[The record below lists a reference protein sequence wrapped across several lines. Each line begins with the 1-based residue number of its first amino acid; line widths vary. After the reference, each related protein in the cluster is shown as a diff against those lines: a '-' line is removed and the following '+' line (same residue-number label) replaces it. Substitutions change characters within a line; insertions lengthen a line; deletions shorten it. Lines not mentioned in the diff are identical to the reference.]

1 MQRSET
7 LQCGGLARNRD
18 RENRGMN
25 NQTKTKKISLKYRKY
40 RFFSKSGGWG
50 WIFPTSVDP
59 ILRADN
65 CVALYREDALVNL
78 LTTR

>member
-40 RFFSKSGGWG
+40 RFFSKSGGG
-50 WIFPTSVDP
+50 GVDFPY
-59 ILRADN
+59 LR
-65 CVALYREDALVNL
+65 
-78 LTTR
+78 

>member
-40 RFFSKSGGWG
+40 IDFFQNRGG
-50 WIFPTSVDP
+50 VDLFSLP
-59 ILRADN
+59 P
-65 CVALYREDALVNL
+65 
-78 LTTR
+78 LTQY

>member
-40 RFFSKSGGWG
+40 IDFFQNRGGG
-50 WIFPTSVDP
+50 VDFPY
-59 ILRADN
+59 LR
-65 CVALYREDALVNL
+65 
-78 LTTR
+78 

>member
-40 RFFSKSGGWG
+40 RFFLKIRGGG
-50 WIFPTSVDP
+50 IFPTSVDP